1 MYKDL
6 FGNVRPPP
14 RGGGREAASRARN
27 NARRREKRRSD
38 PDWRARE
45 NQRDREWRREKRRSD
60 PEFRARENQRNRE
73 RRREKRRSDPEW
85 RERENQQDRERRR
98 EKWRSDPEYRERVK
112 QRNREWR
119 RENREWRNAYERARL
134 HRQGG
139 HGYQKFRGQL
149 VLRQNFRCANPN
161 CTVNGGILTEE
172 TAHVDHIVPVS
183 KWPLDENGER
193 LPGLND
199 ASNLQVMH
207 AACNISKNAT
217 PMDKWAR
224 NDDA

>member
-1 MYKDL
+1 M
-6 FGNVRPPP
+6 RQQ
-14 RGGGREAASRARN
+14 S
-27 NARRREKRRSD
+27 
-38 PDWRARE
+38 
-45 NQRDREWRREKRRSD
+45 
-60 PEFRARENQRNRE
+60 RE
-73 RRREKRRSDPEW
+73 RKREKRRSDPEW
-85 RERENQQDRERRR
+85 RARKNQQSRERKREKRRTDPEWREREKRRI
-98 EKWRSDPEYRERVK
+98 
-112 QRNREWR
+112 REWN
-119 RENREWRNAYERARL
+119 RENREWMNAYERERR

-139 HGYQKFRGQL
+139 RGYQKFRGQL

-161 CTVNGGILTEE
+161 CTINGGILTAE

-207 AACNISKNAT
+207 AACNISKHAT